1 MLKVLLNFELI
12 KCYISSVLCPA
23 ELTYDM
29 LFHNDGTVTKA
40 GPAPDVGT
48 PLHLVHAMPGPC
60 PAEPGNGYFG
70 YRSTSVPMQVKARY
84 SITKIR

>member
-23 ELTYDM
+23 ELTYGM

-40 GPAPDVGT
+40 GPAPGVGT
-48 PLHLVHAMPGPC
+48 PWFRQCRARARRSQAM
-60 PAEPGNGYFG
+60 AI
-70 YRSTSVPMQVKARY
+70 SVTDLLLFLCR
-84 SITKIR
+84 

>member
-23 ELTYDM
+23 ELTYGM

-40 GPAPDVGT
+40 GPAPGVGT
-48 PLHLVHAMPGPC
+48 PALHVVADSDFKLILSRNAVHWLLPL
-60 PAEPGNGYFG
+60 
-70 YRSTSVPMQVKARY
+70 S
-84 SITKIR
+84 